1 MWSDF
6 RKSLPD
12 RLTRIR
18 LKIEQNCRLFLD
30 IFSCVI
36 MNDLFMTFT
45 SRLKVDAKYVYRQW
59 NWITVTNYFGTPP
72 ADWVHGYLYFAWGQT
87 LFANCEKRGL
97 KGFRRYLHIVKNWS
111 GNFSVNST
119 RARALGWPL
128 LGIFFRI
135 FRIFFRGV
143 CGANHL

>member
-30 IFSCVI
+30 IFSCAI
-36 MNDLFMTFT
+36 MNDLLMTFT
-45 SRLKVDAKYVYRQW
+45 FRLKVDAKCVYQQS
-59 NWITVTNYFGTPP
+59 NWITGANYFGTPP
-72 ADWVHGYLYFAWGQT
+72 VCFSAWVSVFWAWRMIST
-87 LFANCEKRGL
+87 

-111 GNFSVNST
+111 GNVSLNSA
-119 RARALGWPL
+119 RVRALGWPL
-128 LGIFFRI
+128 LGFFSLGIFLIFFFEGGLWGKSLI
-135 FRIFFRGV
+135 GKI
-143 CGANHL
+143 